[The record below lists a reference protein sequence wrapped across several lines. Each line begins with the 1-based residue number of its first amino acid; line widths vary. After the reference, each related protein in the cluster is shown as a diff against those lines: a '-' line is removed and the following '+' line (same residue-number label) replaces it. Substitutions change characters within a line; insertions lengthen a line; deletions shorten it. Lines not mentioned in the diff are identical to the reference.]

1 MLQLLHDRHVDLAP
15 LEPQSWQ
22 SGEFLLFLKI
32 ISFSPPLLPSPRSLL
47 VSLVHFKREKERERE
62 RKRERERERREETS
76 PHPPLPLGC
85 AILFARFFSFFTVTY
100 SMCGGDDGRA
110 TYVGV
115 PALVGNRARAGQGQ
129 SRGEERGQTRVLPRP
144 PFPRPSAS
152 VLVPSRSHTRCL
164 TAFPP
169 VP

>member
-22 SGEFLLFLKI
+22 SGEFLLFLEI

-47 VSLVHFKREKERERE
+47 VSLVHFKREKERERKRE
-62 RKRERERERREETS
+62 RKREREEKRIHRT
-76 PHPPLPLGC
+76 PPLPLGC
-85 AILFARFFSFFTVTY
+85 AILFARFFSFFTVIY
-100 SMCGGDDGRA
+100 SMCGGHDRRA
-110 TYVGV
+110 TYIGV
-115 PALVGNRARAGQGQ
+115 PALVGNIVKAGEGQ

-152 VLVPSRSHTRCL
+152 VLAPSRPHTRCL